1 MDVWKLAAGTVRCF
15 RRYGIYTPRIERTDR
30 MATYIMLITLTP
42 EGRRAAREEAD
53 YLLALED
60 KIAAPG
66 VNMMGL
72 YAVLGQY
79 DYVTIVEAPDNE
91 AVARFSLDLG
101 VEAGV
106 HIETLPVIP
115 ASRLDDE
122 EQNSRARVTLLQP
135 LGNEERR

>member
-1 MDVWKLAAGTVRCF
+1 
-15 RRYGIYTPRIERTDR
+15 

-42 EGRRAAREEAD
+42 EGRAAARDDSD
-53 YLLALED
+53 YLLSLED

-72 YAVLGQY
+72 YAVLGRY
-79 DYVTIVEAPDNE
+79 DYVTIVEAPNNE
-91 AVARFSLDLG
+91 SIARFSLDLG

-115 ASRLDDE
+115 ASRLDE
-122 EQNSRARVTLLQP
+122 EEGERHSRISLLEP
-135 LGNEERR
+135 LSSSERSR

>member
-1 MDVWKLAAGTVRCF
+1 
-15 RRYGIYTPRIERTDR
+15 

-42 EGRRAAREEAD
+42 EGRAAAQREAD
-53 YLLALED
+53 YLLSIED
-60 KIAAPG
+60 KIAHPG

-72 YAVLGQY
+72 YAVLGRF

-122 EQNSRARVTLLQP
+122 EEHARARISLLEP
-135 LGNEERR
+135 LGLESEGSH

>member
-1 MDVWKLAAGTVRCF
+1 
-15 RRYGIYTPRIERTDR
+15 

-42 EGRRAAREEAD
+42 EGRVAAREEAD

-66 VNMMGL
+66 INMMGV
-72 YAVLGQY
+72 YAVLGRF

-91 AVARFSLDLG
+91 AIARFSLDLG

-115 ASRLDDE
+115 ASRLDEDE
-122 EQNSRARVTLLQP
+122 HEHGARISLVEP
-135 LGNEERR
+135 LGSEVHR

>member
-1 MDVWKLAAGTVRCF
+1 
-15 RRYGIYTPRIERTDR
+15 

-42 EGRRAAREEAD
+42 EGRLAAREEAD

-66 VNMMGL
+66 VNMLGL
-72 YAVLGQY
+72 YAVLGRY
-79 DYVTIVEAPDNE
+79 DYVTIVEAPNNE
-91 AVARFSLDLG
+91 SVARFSLDLG

-115 ASRLDDE
+115 ASRLDE
-122 EQNSRARVTLLQP
+122 EEGERSSRISLLEP
-135 LGNEERR
+135 LGSERNR

>member
-1 MDVWKLAAGTVRCF
+1 
-15 RRYGIYTPRIERTDR
+15 

-42 EGRRAAREEAD
+42 EGRVAARDEAD
-53 YLLALED
+53 YLLAIED

-66 VNMMGL
+66 VNMMGV
-72 YAVLGQY
+72 YAVLGRY

-101 VEAGV
+101 VEAGL

-115 ASRLDDE
+115 ASRLDEDE
-122 EQNSRARVTLLQP
+122 KQSSARISLVEPMERETSR
-135 LGNEERR
+135 

>member
-1 MDVWKLAAGTVRCF
+1 
-15 RRYGIYTPRIERTDR
+15 

-101 VEAGV
+101 VEAGL

-115 ASRLDDE
+115 ASRLDDDD
-122 EQNSRARVTLLQP
+122 QRGRARVTLLQP
-135 LGNEERR
+135 LESEGTR

>member
-1 MDVWKLAAGTVRCF
+1 
-15 RRYGIYTPRIERTDR
+15 

-42 EGRRAAREEAD
+42 EGRAAAREEAD

-66 VNMMGL
+66 VNMMGV
-72 YAVLGQY
+72 YAVLGRF

-91 AVARFSLDLG
+91 SIARFSLDLG

-115 ASRLDDE
+115 ASRLDEDE
-122 EQNSRARVTLLQP
+122 GDHSARISLVAPRNSEV
-135 LGNEERR
+135 RR

>member
-1 MDVWKLAAGTVRCF
+1 MS
-15 RRYGIYTPRIERTDR
+15 
-30 MATYIMLITLTP
+30 TYIMLITLTP
-42 EGRRAAREEAD
+42 EGRQAAREEAD

-72 YAVLGQY
+72 YAVLGRY

-115 ASRLDDE
+115 ASRLDEDE
-122 EQNSRARVTLLQP
+122 QHTSARVTLLQP
-135 LGNEERR
+135 LESEERR